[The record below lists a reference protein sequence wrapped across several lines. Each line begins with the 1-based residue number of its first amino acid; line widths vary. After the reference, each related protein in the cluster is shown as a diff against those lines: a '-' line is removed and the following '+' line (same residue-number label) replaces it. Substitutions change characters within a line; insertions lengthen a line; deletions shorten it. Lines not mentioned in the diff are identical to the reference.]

1 MRHSTLGISIAA
13 IAIALLGSGCATTQT
28 IQQGRDLSTSAIA
41 YSDATAALLELTT
54 DRVIEFDTDELI
66 KTRRGENPRQMITD
80 KNQAVSDVI
89 GEIRKF
95 QAQTKLL
102 KAYFQNLQ
110 ALADSPVKDDVGGS
124 VQSLSDSISKLNKVL
139 DGPDGKEKL
148 TDDQKKQ
155 IGALAGLVAQSIQ
168 AEKIKNA
175 LTRDAE
181 VIGKYLALQELQ
193 ITQISEIL
201 RDRFSAENDLFGNR
215 DVIAPYVDQN
225 RPLPDKWA
233 ENRAKWLKTQFV
245 NQQLST
251 AREAAKQLRGVW
263 TDVLQGKNDINSLR
277 SLISDVNDFV
287 VTVQALE
294 TARKAK

>member
-1 MRHSTLGISIAA
+1 
-13 IAIALLGSGCATTQT
+13 
-28 IQQGRDLSTSAIA
+28 
-41 YSDATAALLELTT
+41 
-54 DRVIEFDTDELI
+54 
-66 KTRRGENPRQMITD
+66 MITE
-80 KNQAVSDVI
+80 KNQAVSDLI
-89 GEIRKF
+89 GEISKF
-95 QAQTKLL
+95 QVQTKLL

-110 ALADSPVKDDVGGS
+110 ALADSPVKDDIGGS
-124 VQSLSDSISKLNKVL
+124 VQSLSDSISKLNKAL

-175 LTRDAE
+175 LARDAE
-181 VIGKYLALQELQ
+181 VIGKYLALQEVQ

-201 RDRFSAENDLFGNR
+201 RDRFNAENDLFGNR
-215 DVIAPYVDQN
+215 DVIAPYVDQSK
-225 RPLPDKWA
+225 PLPDKWA
-233 ENRAKWLKTQFV
+233 ANRTKWLKTQFV

-263 TDVLQGKNDINSLR
+263 IDVLLGKNDINSLR
-277 SLISDVNDFV
+277 SLTSDVNDFV

-294 TARKAK
+294 TAGKVK

>member
-1 MRHSTLGISIAA
+1 MRHSTLRISFAG
-13 IAIALLGSGCATTQT
+13 IAIASLGSGCATTQN
-28 IQQGRDLSTSAIA
+28 IYQSRDLSTSAIA
-41 YSDATAALLELTT
+41 YSDATTALLELTT
-54 DRVIEFDTDELI
+54 DRVIEFDTAELI
-66 KTRRGENPRQMITD
+66 KTRRGANPRQMITE

-110 ALADSPVKDDVGGS
+110 ALADSPVKDDVGDS
-124 VQSLSDSISKLNKVL
+124 VRSLSDSISKLNKVL

-155 IGALAGLVAQSIQ
+155 IGALAGLVARSIQ
-168 AEKIKNA
+168 ADKIKNA

-193 ITQISEIL
+193 ITQISELL
-201 RDRFSAENDLFGNR
+201 RDRFNAENDLFGNR
-215 DVIAPYVDQN
+215 DVIAPYVDQSK
-225 RPLPDKWA
+225 PLPDKWA
-233 ENRAKWLKTQFV
+233 ESRAKWLKTQFI

-251 AREAAKQLRGVW
+251 AHEAAKHLRGVW
-263 TDVLQGKNDINSLR
+263 TDVLQGKNDVNSLR
-277 SLISDVNDFV
+277 SLISDINDFT

-294 TARKAK
+294 AGSKVN